1 MFLVF
6 IIFMLMLTLCRD
18 TFVVLQLV
26 GYNSL
31 LGKKKKKKKKLHYL
45 LYFYTLFIYFYISLY
60 LAYVNAFEF
69 SFS

>member
-18 TFVVLQLV
+18 TFAVLQLV

-31 LGKKKKKKKKLHYL
+31 LGKKKKEKKNPLLALFLYFIYIL
-45 LYFYTLFIYFYISLY
+45 LYQLILSLCKC
-60 LAYVNAFEF
+60 F
-69 SFS
+69 